1 VRIRLSRL
9 APLALGLVL
18 AGCGSVGY
26 AAKVGTTTITTT
38 ALRREL
44 AQVAANRSFDQLLAR
59 DRLPVYGPGHQS
71 YTTLFVDNILNRRIT
86 IDRVE
91 ALDRKLGLVPTPLE
105 ARLARALAASSVG
118 SPAVFDGFSP
128 SYRAQLVADTEA
140 IVTLEAHLA
149 GVQLDAA
156 EVRSYYESHTSS
168 FVDVCASEILV
179 ATPVDADAVLARL
192 DHGLSFAAA
201 AKRYSE
207 DTQTASNGGA
217 VGCGTVPQYAQVFGP
232 TVASVVAGLAID
244 KPSAPVEISQG
255 VAIFEVTSRSELPF
269 AQSELTAA
277 NDQLAVGSTR
287 LNALLARESALEP
300 VVVNPRYGVLRR
312 IGGVLQ
318 VAPRTIT
325 PSKVLSEYFTPT
337 RVR

>member
-26 AAKVGTTTITTT
+26 AAKVGTTTITVK
-38 ALRREL
+38 ALHHEL
-44 AQVAANRSFDQLLAR
+44 AQVAANRSFDQLLAH
-59 DRLPVYGPGHQS
+59 DKLPVYGPGHQS

-91 ALDRKLGLVPTPLE
+91 AVDRKLGLVPTALE
-105 ARLARALAASSVG
+105 ARLASTLAASSVG
-118 SPAVFDGFSP
+118 SPSVFDGFSP
-128 SYRAQLVADTEA
+128 AYRRQLVHDTEA

-149 GVQLDAA
+149 GVRLDTA
-156 EVRSYYESHTSS
+156 EVRSYYQSHAAS
-168 FVDVCASEILV
+168 FVDVCSSEILV

-217 VGCGTVPQYAQVFGP
+217 VGCGTIPQYAQVLGP
-232 TVASVVAGLAID
+232 SVASVVSSLAIG
-244 KPSAPVEISQG
+244 KPSAPVQVSQG
-255 VAIFEVTSRSELPF
+255 VAILEVTSRSELPF

-287 LNALLARESALEP
+287 LNSLLARDSSLAP
-300 VVVNPRYGVLRR
+300 VTVNPRYGVLER
-312 IGGVLQ
+312 IGAVLQ
-318 VAPRTIT
+318 VAPQSIT

-337 RVR
+337 RPR